1 MISERQKDRLCE
13 KLRPKMQEDPLF
25 HQCVDEVV
33 ATVNIEGGHK
43 KPEWRDLFAFQLL
56 IFPYTFYNWCC
67 KMYRRHISAA
77 VSANCM
83 CCQVPMLM
91 SLGLQPLGNEEKLEM
106 AKEAVGLGT
115 WDVLTPAQRDDLVA
129 KEIWRYDV
137 QEKMAREARG
147 EVDNDEELIDEDE
160 VEGENDNRGKKA
172 KKRLNKKKDK
182 KNR

>member
-1 MISERQKDRLCE
+1 MWSSCDA
-13 KLRPKMQEDPLF
+13 D
-25 HQCVDEVV
+25 VV
-33 ATVNIEGGHK
+33 
-43 KPEWRDLFAFQLL
+43 
-56 IFPYTFYNWCC
+56 
-67 KMYRRHISAA
+67 
-77 VSANCM
+77 
-83 CCQVPMLM
+83 
-91 SLGLQPLGNEEKLEM
+91 GLQPLSNEEKLEM
-106 AKEAVGLGT
+106 AKESVGLGT